1 MTQLIASNELA
12 IGCESTAPLSL
23 LPGQAPGFFWEFTMQ
38 SNPMNWLIA
47 ALMALGA
54 LISFLHEP
62 EGVQW
67 LLLMWAQ

>member
-1 MTQLIASNELA
+1 
-12 IGCESTAPLSL
+12 
-23 LPGQAPGFFWEFTMQ
+23 MQ
-38 SNPMNWLIA
+38 SNPVLKLIG
-47 ALMALGA
+47 ALIALGA

>member
-1 MTQLIASNELA
+1 MSWLLGAKALLRYPFCPAQRRAS
-12 IGCESTAPLSL
+12 
-23 LPGQAPGFFWEFTMQ
+23 FWEFTMQ

-47 ALMALGA
+47 VLIAIGA

-67 LLLMWAQ
+67 LLLMWAH

>member
-1 MTQLIASNELA
+1 
-12 IGCESTAPLSL
+12 
-23 LPGQAPGFFWEFTMQ
+23 MQ
-38 SNPMNWLIA
+38 SNPMTWLIA

-67 LLLMWAQ
+67 LLLLWAH

>member
-1 MTQLIASNELA
+1 
-12 IGCESTAPLSL
+12 
-23 LPGQAPGFFWEFTMQ
+23 MQ
-38 SNPMNWLIA
+38 SNPVLKFIGALIA
-47 ALMALGA
+47 LSA

>member
-1 MTQLIASNELA
+1 MSWLLGAKALPRYPFFPAPRRAS
-12 IGCESTAPLSL
+12 
-23 LPGQAPGFFWEFTMQ
+23 FWDFTMQ
-38 SNPMNWLIA
+38 SNPMTWLIA

-67 LLLMWAQ
+67 LLLMWEQ

>member
-1 MTQLIASNELA
+1 
-12 IGCESTAPLSL
+12 
-23 LPGQAPGFFWEFTMQ
+23 MQ
-38 SNPMNWLIA
+38 GNPVISLIA

-67 LLLMWAQ
+67 LLLMWAH

>member
-1 MTQLIASNELA
+1 MSQLLGAKALLRYPFCPAPRRAS
-12 IGCESTAPLSL
+12 
-23 LPGQAPGFFWEFTMQ
+23 FWEFNMQ
-38 SNPMNWLIA
+38 SNPMTWLIA

>member
-1 MTQLIASNELA
+1 MSWLLGAKALLRYPPFCPALRRAS
-12 IGCESTAPLSL
+12 
-23 LPGQAPGFFWEFTMQ
+23 FWEFTMQ

-67 LLLMWAQ
+67 LLLMWAH

>member
-1 MTQLIASNELA
+1 M
-12 IGCESTAPLSL
+12 
-23 LPGQAPGFFWEFTMQ
+23 QA
-38 SNPMNWLIA
+38 NPIIRLIA

-67 LLLMWAQ
+67 LLLMWAH